1 MKSMG
6 KLFLGVL
13 LVALLLSALMTG
25 CGGGDSNTTS
35 GSGTLS
41 GSAK

>member
-1 MKSMG
+1 MKSTG
-6 KLFLGVL
+6 KLIFGVL
-13 LVALLLSALMTG
+13 LMALLLSATMTG
-25 CGGGDSNTTS
+25 CGGGDSAATS